1 LIPKLGL
8 KWKIALWYSALLV
21 TALIATSAIV
31 VWRFDAIVYDQV
43 RARTD
48 ATMLRILEVA
58 NGTTPLG
65 LQEGSTSPLQVLL
78 NSDNLTYW
86 SSPDTSIEIDNL
98 SGNPLVKTAN
108 LGSEHITP
116 AHVDEA
122 HPIAYF
128 NTRVRGDPTMVEDHF
143 ARIDGIDVNIQ
154 VAQSLAIV
162 EESAS
167 QARRTAGVV
176 LAIAIVAVVV
186 LSFALAAQ
194 AINPINALSRAM
206 RDIGYERLDRRLNWP
221 RGDEIGALAKS
232 FDDLLARLEA
242 AFARE
247 RRFIADASHELRTP
261 LTSINANAQMLLR
274 WGERDERVRREALE
288 TIARESSSLG
298 EMVDGMLALARADR
312 GEAIPKEPVS
322 LAGQAREIVGD
333 AMQRARAKSIDLSFV
348 APEKPVYVEAN
359 ANLIRQMIANL
370 VDNAIKF
377 TPRGSVEV
385 AVGAEGPSA
394 WVEVRDSG
402 PGIPA
407 EDLERIFERFYRGD
421 HSRTRTVS
429 GTGLGLAITRA
440 IARAHGG
447 EVRAARRAGFG
458 SVFRVS
464 LPLFTNLS

>member
-1 LIPKLGL
+1 LIRQVGL
-8 KWKIALWYSALLV
+8 KWKIALSYAALLV
-21 TALIATSAIV
+21 VALTATSTIV
-31 VWRFDAIVYDQV
+31 VWRFDAIVHDQV
-43 RARTD
+43 RIRMH
-48 ATMLRILEVA
+48 ATMLRILAVA
-58 NGTTPLG
+58 NGSTPLG
-65 LQEGSTSPLQVLL
+65 LQEGASSPLQVLL

-108 LGSEHITP
+108 LGSEHIVP
-116 AHVDEA
+116 AHVDAA
-122 HPIAYF
+122 HPIVYF
-128 NTRVRGDPTMVEDHF
+128 NARVRGEPALVEDHF
-143 ARIDGIDVNIQ
+143 ARIGGIDVVIQ

-167 QARRTAGVV
+167 QAKRTVAVV
-176 LAIAIVAVVV
+176 LGIAIVAVVL

-194 AINPINALSRAM
+194 ATNPINALSRAM
-206 RDIGYERLDRRLNWP
+206 RDIGYERLGRRLNWP

-274 WGERDERVRREALE
+274 WGDRDERVRREGLE
-288 TIARESSSLG
+288 TIAHESSSLG

-312 GEAIPKEPVS
+312 GEAIPKERVS
-322 LAGQAREIVGD
+322 LAGQAREIVND
-333 AMQRARAKSIDLSFV
+333 AMQRARAKSIELSFV

-359 ANLIRQMIANL
+359 ANLLRQMISNL

-377 TPRGSVEV
+377 TPHGRVEV
-385 AVGAEGPSA
+385 AVGADRSSA

-402 PGIPA
+402 PGIPD
-407 EDLERIFERFYRGD
+407 EDVERIFERFYRGD
-421 HSRTRTVS
+421 NSRTRTIS
-429 GTGLGLAITRA
+429 GTGLGLAIARA
-440 IARAHGG
+440 IARVHGG
-447 EVRAARRAGFG
+447 DVRAARRPEGG

>member
-1 LIPKLGL
+1 M
-8 KWKIALWYSALLV
+8 
-21 TALIATSAIV
+21 
-31 VWRFDAIVYDQV
+31 
-43 RARTD
+43 RAD
-48 ATMLRILEVA
+48 ATMLRILGVA
-58 NGTTPLG
+58 NGSTPLG
-65 LQEGSTSPLQVLL
+65 LQEGSTSPLLVLL

-108 LGSEHITP
+108 LGSERIAP
-116 AHVDEA
+116 AHVDAA
-122 HPIAYF
+122 HPIAYV
-128 NTRVRGDPTMVEDHF
+128 NARVRDEPALVEDHF
-143 ARIDGIDVNIQ
+143 ARIGGIEVVIQ

-167 QARRTAGVV
+167 QARRTVAVV
-176 LAIAIVAVVV
+176 LAIAIGAVVI

-232 FDDLLARLEA
+232 FDDLLSRLEA

-288 TIARESSSLG
+288 TIVRESSSLG

-312 GEAIPKEPVS
+312 GEAIPRERVS
-322 LAGQAREIVGD
+322 LAGQAREVVND
-333 AMQRARAKSIDLSFV
+333 AVQRARAKNIDLGLV
-348 APEKPVYVEAN
+348 APDRPVYVEAD
-359 ANLIRQMIANL
+359 ANLLRQMISNL

-385 AVGAEGPSA
+385 AVGAEGTAA
-394 WVEVRDSG
+394 WIEVRDSG
-402 PGIPA
+402 PGIPK
-407 EDLERIFERFYRGD
+407 EDLERIFERFYRAD
-421 HSRTRTVS
+421 HSRTRSIS

-440 IARAHGG
+440 IARVHGG
-447 EVRAARRAGFG
+447 EVHAARRPEGG

>member
-1 LIPKLGL
+1 MIGNLGL
-8 KWKIALWYSALLV
+8 KWKIALWYAALLV
-21 TALIATSAIV
+21 VALTLTSAIV

-43 RARTD
+43 RARAD
-48 ATMLRILEVA
+48 ATMLRILAVA
-58 NGTTPLG
+58 NGSTPVG
-65 LQEGSTSPLQVLL
+65 LQEGSSSPLQVLL

-108 LGSEHITP
+108 LGSERI
-116 AHVDEA
+116 ASARVDAA
-122 HPIAYF
+122 HPVVYF
-128 NTRVRGDPTMVEDHF
+128 NAKVRGEQTLVEDHF
-143 ARIDGIDVNIQ
+143 ARIGGIDVVIQ

-162 EESAS
+162 DRSAS
-167 QARRTAGVV
+167 QARRTAAVV
-176 LAIAIVAVVV
+176 LAIAIAAVVV
-186 LSFALAAQ
+186 LSFVLAAQ

-221 RGDEIGALAKS
+221 RSDEIGALAKS

-274 WGERDERVRREALE
+274 WGERDEQVRHEGLE

-312 GEAIPKEPVS
+312 GEAIPKEPIS
-322 LAGQAREIVGD
+322 LVGIARGVVDD
-333 AMQRARAKSIDLSFV
+333 AMHRARAKNIALNFV

-359 ANLIRQMIANL
+359 ANLMRQMIANL

-377 TPRGSVEV
+377 TAHGSVEV
-385 AVGAEGPSA
+385 AVGAKSPNA
-394 WVEVRDSG
+394 WIEVRDSG
-402 PGIPA
+402 PGIPE

-421 HSRTRTVS
+421 HSRTRTIS
-429 GTGLGLAITRA
+429 GTGLGLAIARA
-440 IARAHGG
+440 VARAHGG
-447 EVRAARRAGFG
+447 DVRADRRPEGG
-458 SVFRVS
+458 SVFRVRQ
-464 LPLFTNLS
+464 PLLTNLS